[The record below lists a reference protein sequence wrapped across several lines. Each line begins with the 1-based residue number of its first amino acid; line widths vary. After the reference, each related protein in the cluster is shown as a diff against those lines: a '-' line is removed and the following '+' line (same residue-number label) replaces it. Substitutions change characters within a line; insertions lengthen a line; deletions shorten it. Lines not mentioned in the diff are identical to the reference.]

1 MGDNDKLFDKI
12 YLDTKDDIYKFI
24 CVKCR
29 SINDCDDIF
38 QDTYVALY
46 EYLCRHGKPIEN
58 PIALVRT
65 ICKRRLIKHYIFYS
79 KGRAEIVSEESF
91 ESDDEE
97 LLKRINKLLEKKS
110 AYIRKIFFMRHSLDM
125 SFSEIA
131 AALGKSEGAV
141 KAQYYKAIADI
152 RRRFEREEEK

>member
-1 MGDNDKLFDKI
+1 MSDNDKIFDKI
-12 YLDTKDDIYKFI
+12 YFDTKEEIYRYI

-29 SINDCDDIF
+29 YIGDIDDIF

-46 EYLCRHGKPIEN
+46 EYLQRNTKPIEN

-65 ICKRRLIKHYIFYS
+65 ICRRRLIKHYIFYNKS
-79 KGRAEIVSEESF
+79 RPEKAIEEGSAN
-91 ESDDEE
+91 DDEQ
-97 LLKRINKLLEKKS
+97 LLKRINTLLEKKS
-110 AYIRKIFFMRHSLDM
+110 AYIQKIFFMRHSLDM
-125 SFSEIA
+125 SFENIA

-152 RRRFEREEEK
+152 RRRIQREEEK